1 MPSTFQ
7 FSKSL
12 SAMSGEFGLDL
23 KTFKKTLG
31 NYEICLPNGI
41 VFAPYQKW
49 IYEWLGHPPSVK
61 KEDYAETELPLNWMK
76 KCAEE
81 YKKDG

>member
-12 SAMSGEFGLDL
+12 FALANEFGLDL

-31 NYEICLPNGI
+31 NYEIWLPSGI

-49 IYEWLGHPPSVK
+49 IYEWLGYPPSIK
-61 KEDYAETELPLNWMK
+61 KEDYADTELPLNWMK
-76 KCAEE
+76 KCGKE